1 MHPLIQGLRPSSLH
15 YRWMALPTGRSSEMS
30 TRVST
35 NPCNAEYG
43 LRDAGGKDWS
53 QLFRVDLYLM
63 AMDDEALEAMTRNF
77 RNGMP
82 DHQPIRS
89 GV

>member
-1 MHPLIQGLRPSSLH
+1 
-15 YRWMALPTGRSSEMS
+15 MS

-35 NPCNAEYG
+35 NPWNAEYG

-53 QLFRVDLYLM
+53 QLFRVDWYLI
-63 AMDDEALEAMTRNF
+63 AMDDGALEAMTRF

-82 DHQPIRS
+82 DHRPIRS